1 MKISYLIL
9 TLRQR
14 SVALVFTL
22 LSAFPLLH
30 SGSAAAAC
38 SRTMLVPVA
47 ATGLSVV
54 INGDEISGIYP
65 DTLRSLSAKEACKF
79 QFTAVPRARLEAMF
93 EAGKADLLIP
103 ASKTPRRDQFG
114 LFVPLI
120 HNRATLISLQS
131 NRPVLTSAQDL
142 IERRELRVVLVRGF
156 DYGTAY
162 QNLVAELSKQGRVLL
177 EPDPV
182 SVARILKAK
191 GAHLTIMAPSILAGA
206 IQGDRRVEDLLGKL
220 RYEAIPEL
228 PWGDSGAY
236 LSKTALDDEDQASL
250 RNLLEQASKTGMV
263 WKSFQHYYPAQVLK
277 ESIRPLNP
285 SR

>member
-22 LSAFPLLH
+22 FSVFTLLH
-30 SGSAAAAC
+30 SGSAAADC
-38 SRTMLVPVA
+38 SRTMVVPVA

-54 INGDEISGIYP
+54 INGEEISGIYP
-65 DTLRSLSAKEACKF
+65 DILRSLSEKEVCKF
-79 QFTAVPRARLEAMF
+79 EFTAVPRARLEAMF

-120 HNRATLISLQS
+120 YNRATLISLKS

-177 EPDPV
+177 EPDPL
-182 SVARILKAK
+182 SVARILKAN

-206 IQGDRRVEDLLGKL
+206 VQGDRRVEDLLGKL

-236 LSKTALDDEDQASL
+236 ISKTALGEEDQASL
-250 RNLLEQASKTGMV
+250 RNVLEQASKKGMV
-263 WKSFQHYYPAQVLK
+263 WKSFQYYYPAEVLK